1 MYIHYFKVH
10 FLIMEMDFFDQAAFK
25 IASRFNNDHT
35 RWANKFSFLL
45 LNTKHFLPNVNGEK
59 ILLVSIHVSIWI
71 WMTMEIYVK
80 LKISQQKIIS
90 CIVRVFQNLSYLK
103 LTLITNCFVLKCLQ
117 MKIFTFFY
125 NITPSMFRQF

>member
-45 LNTKHFLPNVNGEK
+45 LNTKHFLPNVNGKK
-59 ILLVSIHVSIWI
+59 ILLVNIDELNLDDNGNLC
-71 WMTMEIYVK
+71 EIK
-80 LKISQQKIIS
+80 NFSAKD
-90 CIVRVFQNLSYLK
+90 N
-103 LTLITNCFVLKCLQ
+103 NCAL
-117 MKIFTFFY
+117 
-125 NITPSMFRQF
+125 